1 MKAGRTRF
9 EFADGLLLFTAFVW
23 GINFPIAK
31 HVLEHLPPM
40 LFAGARFLLGSMVVF
55 LMLALRGQRLGVPRR
70 DLPQL
75 ALLGL
80 IGIAFFQGFWSNGVA
95 LTTASKAA
103 VLVNLSPIVAT
114 LMLSFG
120 PVKPG
125 ALTWLGVSLSFAGV
139 FLTINNSLSEI
150 TLGGGTLAGDL
161 MMIGAASL
169 WALYTIVAQPIL
181 LRLGPLRVTAWS
193 MLIGALALL
202 PFAAWSARDFS
213 PAGIGA
219 ATWIGFAYTVTF
231 AGAFGFAWWYEGVRR
246 IGATRTMVYSNMIP
260 VFAIATAVILLGE
273 EFTLVQTLG
282 AAIVLAGIT
291 LTRRG

>member
-1 MKAGRTRF
+1 MTGQRTRF
-9 EFADGLLLFTAFVW
+9 EFADGLLFFTAFVW

-31 HVLEHLPPM
+31 HVLAHVPPM
-40 LFAGARFLLGSMVVF
+40 LFSGARFLLGSLVLF
-55 LMLALRGQRLGVPRR
+55 LLLALRGQHLGVPRR

-75 ALLGL
+75 AMLGL
-80 IGIAFFQGFWSNGVA
+80 IGIAAFQGFWSNGVA

-103 VLVNLSPIVAT
+103 ILVNLSPIIAAI
-114 LMLSFG
+114 MLSFG

-125 ALTWLGVSLSFAGV
+125 MATWIGVSLSFAGV

-161 MMIGAASL
+161 MMIGAAAL
-169 WALYTIVAQPIL
+169 WSLYTVIAQPIL
-181 LRLGPLRVTAWS
+181 ARLGPLRVTAWS

-213 PAGIGA
+213 PGGIGPGV
-219 ATWIGFAYTVTF
+219 WLGFAYTVTF

-246 IGATRTMVYSNMIP
+246 IGASRTMVYSNMIP
-260 VFAIATAVILLGE
+260 VFAIATAVVLLGE
-273 EFTLVQTLG
+273 EFTLLQTLG
-282 AAIVLAGIT
+282 AAIVLAGIA